1 MTYITVVDD
10 SPAGTVENLDKL
22 MTDILPEPDGLA
34 ARYAGMVDGKLCIVA
49 IWDSAD
55 ARPDLHDA
63 AAGPRRWRSLLGAP
77 PAAPVRALGMRG
89 RALLRAVAQGLARS
103 ASGPRS

>member
-34 ARYAGMVDGKLCIVA
+34 ARYAGMVDDKLCIVA
-49 IWDSAD
+49 IWDSAEH
-55 ARPDLHDA
+55 ARAFMAQRLGPGLAPSAGHA
-63 AAGPRRWRSLLGAP
+63 ADNADPNPGH
-77 PAAPVRALGMRG
+77 RG